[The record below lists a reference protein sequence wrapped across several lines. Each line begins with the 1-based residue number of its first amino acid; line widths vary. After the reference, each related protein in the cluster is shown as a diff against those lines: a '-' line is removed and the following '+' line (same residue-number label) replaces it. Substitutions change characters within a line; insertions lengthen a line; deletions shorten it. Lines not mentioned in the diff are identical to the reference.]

1 MPYCIWLHNFVA
13 AASSAWL
20 QMVEELLEQDG
31 LCIMAAGLGWQ
42 KVAAV
47 LMRIQIHRRRSADLL
62 SSHPVPPRRI
72 CTIAVVPGVY
82 GLC

>member
-1 MPYCIWLHNFVA
+1 MLCCIWLHSLMPA
-13 AASSAWL
+13 AWSAWL

-47 LMRIQIHRRRSADLL
+47 LMRIQIHRRRSAALAPRDL
-62 SSHPVPPRRI
+62 VPPCSM
-72 CTIAVVPGVY
+72 CTIVVVP
-82 GLC
+82 

>member
-1 MPYCIWLHNFVA
+1 
-13 AASSAWL
+13 
-20 QMVEELLEQDG
+20 MVEELLEQDG

-62 SSHPVPPRRI
+62 PSNMSI
-72 CTIAVVPGVY
+72 IAFVSGVKACAEV
-82 GLC
+82 LSWLL